1 MNADRTSKRQ
11 KDRSGNCRN
20 QAGAPTGKRCERIIR
35 NPGGSPEI
43 ARERRRRHAEVWDG
57 REPRKADGFRPVPR
71 DRTGRT
77 TDRDVARR
85 VATPTPRP
93 GPPKIAPL
101 MTGVCV
107 LVLCHLLPIY
117 GARGVFMLIIVFDYR
132 KKLIYVFEMITTRI
146 NKFLSTFYKQ
156 VHAIKKKFWVLGIE
170 EKIKD
175 YLTF

>member
-1 MNADRTSKRQ
+1 MSQSSRCPDRQTMRADNSK
-11 KDRSGNCRN
+11 SGRI
-20 QAGAPTGKRCERIIR
+20 AGNR
-35 NPGGSPEI
+35 PG
-43 ARERRRRHAEVWDG
+43 AEVWDG

-71 DRTGRT
+71 DRIGRT

-156 VHAIKKKFWVLGIE
+156 VHATKKKIFGFLALKKRS
-170 EKIKD
+170 KI
-175 YLTF
+175 T